1 MARICYLKEADRTLL
16 AVQGELNIYHAARL
30 KDELLE
36 ALASQTELEVDLGEV
51 EDCDSS
57 GVQLLLLLK
66 REARRQ
72 DKRLSLVN
80 HSACVAD
87 VIELLNLVSELGD
100 PLVLLLD
107 SRRAHA

>member
-1 MARICYLKEADRTLL
+1 MAKICYLTEGDRPLV
-16 AVQGELNIYHAARL
+16 AIQGELNIYQAAHL
-30 KDELLE
+30 KDELLAVLSNQS
-36 ALASQTELEVDLGEV
+36 ALDLDLADV

-72 DKRLSLVN
+72 DKHLSLVN
-80 HSACVAD
+80 HSSCVTE

-100 PLVLLLD
+100 PLVLPL
-107 SRRAHA
+107 SNPRVRP

>member
-36 ALASQTELEVDLGEV
+36 ALSSQPELEVDLGEV

-107 SRRAHA
+107 SRRARA